1 MRAAT
6 PRTACAIDQT
16 IRAWME
22 ALMPDVLTV
31 MVSLP
36 ARVVSP
42 NSRVHWAVRAKA
54 VKKQRIEAWA
64 SAQVAMGEAGENGA
78 WREAT
83 CQVHWYARD
92 ARRRDKDNALASL
105 KATFDGLVD
114 AGLLHDDSALT
125 HLPLI
130 FLIDAKN
137 PRIELILKRWDK
149 Q

>member
-64 SAQVAMGEAGENGA
+64 SAQVAMGEADEKGG

-83 CQVHWYARD
+83 CQAHWYARD
-92 ARRRDKDNALASL
+92 QRRRDKDNALASL

-125 HLPLI
+125 HLPLV
-130 FLIDAKN
+130 FLVDAKN
-137 PRIELILKRWDK
+137 PRSELILKRWDK

>member
-1 MRAAT
+1 MMAAT
-6 PRTACAIDQT
+6 PRTACAIERI

-31 MVSLP
+31 TVGLP
-36 ARVVSP
+36 SRVVSP
-42 NSRVHWAVRAKA
+42 NSRVHWAVRSKA
-54 VKKQRIEAWA
+54 VKKQRIESWA
-64 SAQVAMGEAGENGA
+64 AGQVAMGEASETGG

-92 ARRRDKDNALASL
+92 ERRRDKDNALASL

-125 HLPLI
+125 HLPLV
-130 FLIDAKN
+130 FMVDPKN

-149 Q
+149 K

>member
-1 MRAAT
+1 MKAAT
-6 PRTACAIDQT
+6 PRTACAIDR
-16 IRAWME
+16 ILRAWME
-22 ALMPDVLTV
+22 AMMPEALTV
-31 MVSLP
+31 IVGLP
-36 ARVVSP
+36 SRVVSP

-54 VKKQRIEAWA
+54 VKKQRIESWA
-64 SAQVAMGEAGENGA
+64 AAQVAMGEVDEKGA

-92 ARRRDKDNALASL
+92 QRRRDKDNALASL

-125 HLPLI
+125 HLPLV
-130 FLIDAKN
+130 FMVDPKN

>member
-1 MRAAT
+1 MMAAT
-6 PRTACAIDQT
+6 PRTACAIDR
-16 IRAWME
+16 ILRAWME
-22 ALMPDVLTV
+22 ALLPEVITV
-31 MVSLP
+31 IVSP
-36 ARVVSP
+36 PSRVVSP
-42 NSRVHWAVRAKA
+42 NARVHWSIRSKA

-64 SAQVAMGEAGENGA
+64 QAQIVMHEAEEKGG

-83 CQVHWYARD
+83 CQAHVYVRD
-92 ARRRDKDNALASL
+92 NRRRDKDNALASL

-125 HLPLI
+125 HLPLV

-137 PRIELILKRWDK
+137 PRVELLLKRWDK

>member
-1 MRAAT
+1 
-6 PRTACAIDQT
+6 
-16 IRAWME
+16 
-22 ALMPDVLTV
+22 
-31 MVSLP
+31 
-36 ARVVSP
+36 
-42 NSRVHWAVRAKA
+42 
-54 VKKQRIEAWA
+54 
-64 SAQVAMGEAGENGA
+64 MGEVDEKGA

-92 ARRRDKDNALASL
+92 QRRRDKDNALASL

-125 HLPLI
+125 HLPLV
-130 FLIDAKN
+130 FMVDPKN